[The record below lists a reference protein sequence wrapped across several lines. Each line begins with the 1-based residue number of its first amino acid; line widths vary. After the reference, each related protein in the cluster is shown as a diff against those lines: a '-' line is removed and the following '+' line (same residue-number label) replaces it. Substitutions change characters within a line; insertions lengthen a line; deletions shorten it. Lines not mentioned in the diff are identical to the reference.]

1 MKRRF
6 VPVVFLLALV
16 GLAIAGRALFGASF
30 EPKVLIDTLKRLGG
44 QGGALPAFAALYV
57 LSTSAFLPSAVLNV
71 VSGAM
76 WGFWGGLWPNL
87 ILSNVVG
94 HLHFGLGR
102 WLGRERMRQLL
113 IRRKWTAAIA
123 ELEHSG
129 VVTVLVLRQTP
140 IPFMATN
147 LVCGASPITW
157 RQFLVGHFIGLLPG
171 VVVSTWF
178 SAAVADGVEGAK
190 EAAFIRAALAGGSLV
205 LVAIGTRLVLGLVRK
220 RRAVQPTT
228 PT

>member
-1 MKRRF
+1 MVLFALWAGVLAARTLWGSSFSPR
-6 VPVVFLLALV
+6 VLLDAL
-16 GLAIAGRALFGASF
+16 
-30 EPKVLIDTLKRLGG
+30 KHLGG
-44 QGGALPAFAALYV
+44 QGAAVPAFAALYFV
-57 LSTSAFLPSAVLNV
+57 STSALLPSAVLHV

-87 ILSNVVG
+87 ILANVVG

-113 IRRKWTAAIA
+113 IRRKWTAAIT
-123 ELEHSG
+123 ELEHAG
-129 VVTVLVLRQTP
+129 VITVLVLRQTP
-140 IPFMATN
+140 IPFIVIN

-171 VVVSTWF
+171 VLVSTWF
-178 SAAVADGVEGAK
+178 AAAVVEGVQGAT
-190 EAAFIRAALAGGSLV
+190 ELAFTRAALAGGLLV
-205 LVAIGTRLVLGLVRK
+205 LLAGGLRLVSVFVRK
-220 RRAVQPTT
+220 RRSLQPTT